1 MDKKR
6 QNKPNKNKKLKKQNK
21 IKIIVIFSL
30 ISLFIFVSTS
40 LISISVYSIYKQ
52 HKKYEQQ
59 ALEQSAPKELTLL
72 IKEGQTQQDIAN
84 SLEQMGVMT
93 ADQFMNA
100 CNNTTFDYSFLIS
113 MPKDTQRKSKLE
125 GYLYPDTYFIYDNST
140 PEMVINKLLTR
151 FDELFTSETIK
162 KASDMGLSID
172 EVVTIASII
181 EREVKYAPEKPIVAS
196 VVFNRLKQGMKLQMD
211 ATTLYAKGEHND
223 RTLIEDTK
231 IQSPYNTYYVDG
243 LPIGP
248 ICNPSIDTINAVLNP
263 AKTDYLY
270 YVLKNEQT
278 GEHFF
283 TSDYNEFLK
292 AKEEYIN
299 KINTN

>member
-1 MDKKR
+1 MAKKQ
-6 QNKPNKNKKLKKQNK
+6 QNKPNKNKKSKKQNK
-21 IKIIVIFSL
+21 RKIIVIFSL
-30 ISLFIFVSTS
+30 IAIFIFVCSG
-40 LISISVYSIYKQ
+40 LISIGVYSIYKQ
-52 HKKYEQQ
+52 HKKSQQQ

-84 SLEQMGVMT
+84 TLEQMGVMT
-93 ADQFMNA
+93 ADQFMNT
-100 CNNTTFDYSFLIS
+100 CNNTTFDYPFLMS
-113 MPKDTQRKSKLE
+113 LPKDTQRKNKLE

-151 FDELFTSETIK
+151 FNELFTPEMIK
-162 KASDMGLSID
+162 KASDMGLTID

-181 EREVKYAPEKPIVAS
+181 EREVKYTPEKPIVAS

-211 ATTLYAKGEHND
+211 ATVLYAKGEHND
-223 RTLIEDTK
+223 RTLTEDTK

-248 ICNPSIDTINAVLNP
+248 IGNPSIDTINAVLNP

-270 YVLKNEQT
+270 YVLKDEQT

-283 TSDYNEFLK
+283 TSDYNQFLK
-292 AKEEYIN
+292 AKEQYIKN
-299 KINTN
+299 FN

>member
-1 MDKKR
+1 MAKKQ
-6 QNKPNKNKKLKKQNK
+6 QNKPNKNKKSKKQNK
-21 IKIIVIFSL
+21 RKIIVIFSL
-30 ISLFIFVSTS
+30 IAIFIFVCSG
-40 LISISVYSIYKQ
+40 LISIGVYSIYKQ
-52 HKKYEQQ
+52 HKKSQQQ

-84 SLEQMGVMT
+84 TLEQMGVMT
-93 ADQFMNA
+93 ADQFMNT
-100 CNNTTFDYSFLIS
+100 CNNTTFDYPFLMS
-113 MPKDTQRKSKLE
+113 LPKDTQRKNKLE

-151 FDELFTSETIK
+151 FNELFTPEMIK
-162 KASDMGLSID
+162 KASDMGLTID

-211 ATTLYAKGEHND
+211 ATVLYAKGEHND
-223 RTLIEDTK
+223 RTLTEDTK

-248 ICNPSIDTINAVLNP
+248 IGNPSIDTINAVLNP

-270 YVLKNEQT
+270 YVLKDEQT

-283 TSDYNEFLK
+283 TSDYNQFLK
-292 AKEEYIN
+292 AKEQYIKN
-299 KINTN
+299 FN